1 MSRYTTTSRFTFE
14 PVAEAVDLET
24 VATNYATPAPLRE
37 RLNALVLVAALRG
50 EARFYMTHGS
60 TQGTAKV
67 RLTDGVRN
75 LVDTEIS
82 LAASPVSFSQPVDLS
97 LVSGSAALYWEIEV
111 TAGGSA
117 GSVGRV
123 IADLTAETPLFVTAG
138 QC

>member
-14 PVAEAVDLET
+14 PVAEAVDLAT
-24 VATNYATPAPLRE
+24 VAINYVTPVPLRE

-50 EARFYMTHGS
+50 TARFYMTHDS
-60 TQGTAKV
+60 SQGTAVV

-75 LVDTEIS
+75 LLENEVDLS
-82 LAASPVSFSQPVDLS
+82 ASPVSFSQPVDLS
-97 LVSGSAALYWEIEV
+97 LVSGSAALYWEVEV
-111 TAGGSA
+111 TGAGTAS
-117 GSVGRV
+117 SVGRV